1 MDSTTF
7 NRFSRPKKTQM
18 PPPPEGSYE
27 ARQLRECTFS
37 PKVNGPKSPHNISAN
52 RNRTLEEFLKS
63 QQDHL
68 ERAKNKIEMIRSQ
81 KLQEELAEI
90 RASNLRSVSPRALEK
105 LY

>member
-1 MDSTTF
+1 MESVSH
-7 NRFSRPKKTQM
+7 NRFSRPKKAHI

-37 PKVNGPKSPHNISAN
+37 PKVNGSKSHHNMSAT

-68 ERAKNKIEMIRSQ
+68 DRAKNKIEVMRSQ
-81 KLQEELAEI
+81 KLQEELAEM
-90 RASNLRSVSPRALEK
+90 RASSMKSVSPRALEK